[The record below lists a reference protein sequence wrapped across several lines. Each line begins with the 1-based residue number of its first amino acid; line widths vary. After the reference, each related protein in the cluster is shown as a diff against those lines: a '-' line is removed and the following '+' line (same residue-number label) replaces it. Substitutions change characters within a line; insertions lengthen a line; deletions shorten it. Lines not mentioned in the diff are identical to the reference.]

1 MAKPEENAEDWR
13 SQVGERAD
21 PGSLGIDLAR
31 AGEPRRG
38 REATTPTEIPA
49 RGWRDILIRVF
60 WAVSADR
67 VLATAGS
74 VAFFALLAIF
84 PAISTVISLY
94 GLFADISTVGTHLVL
109 LSGLLPGG
117 VLDLIAD
124 QVLLITGKGTPTLGL
139 AFLVGLLI
147 SFWSANSGIVALFDA
162 LNVVYDEKEERSLLR
177 LYGTTFL
184 FTLGAV
190 GFIITAIVGVVGI
203 PVVLNL
209 IGLPS
214 FGERLLALLHW
225 PVLLGVVIVGLAF
238 LYRYGPSRRDP
249 KWRWV
254 TPGSIAAALLWVA
267 ASALFSLYVA
277 NFDSYNKTYGSLGA
291 GIGFMTWIWLSVV
304 IVLLGAELNAE
315 MEHQTAMD
323 TTRGSPKPLGRRH
336 AVMADHVGEAQ
347 G

>member
-21 PGSLGIDLAR
+21 PGALGIDLAR
-31 AGEPRRG
+31 ARERNRG
-38 REATTPTEIPA
+38 REATSPAEIPPL
-49 RGWRDILIRVF
+49 GWRDILIRMF
-60 WAVSADR
+60 WAISADR

-74 VAFFALLAIF
+74 VAFFALLAVF
-84 PAISTVISLY
+84 PAVSTVISLY
-94 GLFADISTVGTHLVL
+94 GLFADTSTVGTHLVL

-124 QVLLITGKGTPTLGL
+124 QILLITGKGTPTLGA
-139 AFLVGLLI
+139 AFLIGLVV
-147 SFWSANSGIVALFDA
+147 SFWSANSGVAALFDA
-162 LNVVYDEKEERSLLR
+162 LNVVYDEREERSLLR
-177 LYGTTFL
+177 FYGTTFL

-190 GFIITAIVGVVGI
+190 GFIVTAIAGVVVTPI
-203 PVVLNL
+203 VLNFVGFASL
-209 IGLPS
+209 S
-214 FGERLLALLHW
+214 ERLLALLRW
-225 PVLLGVVIVGLAF
+225 PILLGVVVLGLAF

-254 TPGSIAAALLWVA
+254 TPGSVLAATLWVT
-267 ASALFSLYVA
+267 ASVLFSVYVA

-291 GIGFMTWIWLSVV
+291 VIGFMTWIWLSVV

-315 MEHQTAMD
+315 MEHQTAVD
-323 TTRGSPKPLGRRH
+323 TTHGPPKPLGRRH

-347 G
+347 S